1 MKLGPITLVKTK
13 TVEQFYSLAAQFQ
26 NAANVLKEQNEK
38 AIAVMMDLK
47 HQNEALLKENRELR
61 IEMELMKKSIWEVRG
76 GAVM

>member
-13 TVEQFYSLAAQFQ
+13 TVEQFYQLAAQFQ

-47 HQNEALLKENRELR
+47 RQNEALLKENRELR

>member
-13 TVEQFYSLAAQFQ
+13 TVEQFYHLAAQFQ

-47 HQNEALLKENRELR
+47 RQNEALLRENRELR
-61 IEMELMKKSIWEVRG
+61 VEMEIMKKSIWEVRG